1 VSLQTKLEEL
11 VALGK
16 LVIDGLEG
24 GLSDTLVDERL
35 LAFLSSFE
43 SAMPELNGS
52 EAELTGAHK
61 DLLLSLI
68 FQHEE
73 IERLVGAQLRS
84 IDQRLRERKAW
95 IKGVRGYLDSYPKSV
110 STIKT
115 RRG

>member
-1 VSLQTKLEEL
+1 VSLETKLEEL

-24 GLSDTLVDERL
+24 GVSDTLVDERL
-35 LAFLSSFE
+35 FAFLSSFE
-43 SAMPELNGS
+43 SAIPLLSGS
-52 EAELTGAHK
+52 EAELTEPHK
-61 DLLLSLI
+61 ELLLSLI
-68 FQHEE
+68 LQHEE
-73 IERLVGAQLRS
+73 IERLVAAQLRS